1 MNKLSTRINNLS
13 ESATLAMSRLSRELK
28 QQGKDVISLSLGEP
42 DFNTPDFIKNS
53 AVQAINDNFSH
64 YTPVPGILELRKS
77 ICKKFYRD
85 NNLEFNENQI
95 VVSTGAKQSIA
106 NVCLSLLDKGDE
118 VILLAPYWVSYFE
131 IVKLCGAKPIV
142 VESKIENN
150 FKSSVEEIEKKISN
164 KTKLLIFSSPCNPS
178 GSVYSK
184 KELVL
189 MADMLKKY
197 DNLFVISDEIYEHI
211 NFTNEHYSFGLI
223 DSMKDRTITV
233 NGVSKGFA
241 MTGWR
246 VGYIGAPEFIASAC
260 NKIQG
265 QITSATCSIAQK
277 ATQAAVLSKPEDST
291 NYMKIEFKKRR
302 DLIVNQLS
310 RIEGIK
316 CNVPDG
322 AFYVFPNISYFFDKK
337 DENNSVIKNSNDLS
351 MYLLNNAHVA
361 TVAGA
366 AFGTNECIRISYA
379 TSTKNIAEAT
389 QRIKKSLEKLR

>member
-1 MNKLSTRINNLS
+1 MNKLSKRINNLS

-150 FKSSVEEIEKKISN
+150 FKSSVKEIEKNISN

-310 RIEGIK
+310 QIEGIK

-322 AFYVFPNISYFFDKK
+322 AFYVFPDISYFFDKK

-351 MYLLNNAHVA
+351 MYLLNDAHVA

-379 TSTKNIAEAT
+379 TSTKNIIEAA

>member
-1 MNKLSTRINNLS
+1 
-13 ESATLAMSRLSRELK
+13 
-28 QQGKDVISLSLGEP
+28 
-42 DFNTPDFIKNS
+42 
-53 AVQAINDNFSH
+53 
-64 YTPVPGILELRKS
+64 
-77 ICKKFYRD
+77 
-85 NNLEFNENQI
+85 
-95 VVSTGAKQSIA
+95 
-106 NVCLSLLDKGDE
+106 
-118 VILLAPYWVSYFE
+118 
-131 IVKLCGAKPIV
+131 
-142 VESKIENN
+142 
-150 FKSSVEEIEKKISN
+150 
-164 KTKLLIFSSPCNPS
+164 
-178 GSVYSK
+178 
-184 KELVL
+184 
-189 MADMLKKY
+189 
-197 DNLFVISDEIYEHI
+197 
-211 NFTNEHYSFGLI
+211 
-223 DSMKDRTITV
+223 MKDRTITV

-277 ATQAAVLSKPEDST
+277 ATQAAVLSIPEDST

-310 RIEGIK
+310 QIEGIK

-322 AFYVFPNISYFFDKK
+322 AFYVFPDISYFFDKK

-351 MYLLNNAHVA
+351 MYLLNDAHVA

-379 TSTKNIAEAT
+379 TSTKNIIEAT

>member
-1 MNKLSTRINNLS
+1 MNKLSKRINNLS

-64 YTPVPGILELRKS
+64 YTPVPGIPELRKS

-150 FKSSVEEIEKKISN
+150 FKSSVKEIEKKISN

-310 RIEGIK
+310 QIEGIK

-322 AFYVFPNISYFFDKK
+322 AFYVFPDISYFFDKK

-351 MYLLNNAHVA
+351 MYLLNDAHVA

-379 TSTKNIAEAT
+379 TSTKNIIEAA
-389 QRIKKSLEKLR
+389 QRIKNSLEKLR

>member
-310 RIEGIK
+310 QIEGIK

-322 AFYVFPNISYFFDKK
+322 AFYVFPDISYFFDKK